1 MLKKICTVQS
11 QTNLETVD
19 AIRKDENFLCCS
31 INLQRR
37 GWFLPWVQ
45 EETIILINKI
55 QRTIFT
61 MVAHLD
67 IR

>member
-31 INLQRR
+31 IKFAKTRLILTLSTR
-37 GWFLPWVQ
+37 G
-45 EETIILINKI
+45 NDY
-55 QRTIFT
+55 
-61 MVAHLD
+61 LD
-67 IR
+67 